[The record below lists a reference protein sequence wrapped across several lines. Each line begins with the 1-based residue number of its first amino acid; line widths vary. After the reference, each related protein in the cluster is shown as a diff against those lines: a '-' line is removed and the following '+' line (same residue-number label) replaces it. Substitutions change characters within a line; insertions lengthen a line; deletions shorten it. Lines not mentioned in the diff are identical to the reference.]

1 MSMKNLSLKLE
12 DNTFNEVEDIV
23 SKINK
28 KRNKYINEAV
38 RFYNKLYKR
47 KLMRS
52 LLLEESEVAYGSSLD
67 ILKEFEEI
75 EDDGF
80 LLD

>member
-1 MSMKNLSLKLE
+1 MKNLSLKLE
-12 DNTFNEVEDIV
+12 ENTFNEVEDIV

-28 KRNKYINEAV
+28 KRNKYINEALS
-38 RFYNKLYKR
+38 FYNKLYKR

-52 LLLEESEVAYGSSLD
+52 QLIEESKLAYGSSLD
-67 ILKEFEEI
+67 ILTEFEEI